1 MMRKLLFGPAVT
13 AIVWVSGSYYGA
25 SAQQVVHKSP
35 DATYVAFSHAIADL
49 PESGTTAFEGG
60 KPVVYQIQVDR
71 TLDRQLI
78 VHLLFD
84 GREGATTEIDFAPV
98 GDDGATT
105 LVTAKA
111 HKERAVL
118 SQALAGT
125 SRARIAYAPDWM
137 LNLLTVRP
145 LLNQMAGQIEQGQQP
160 ELGG

>member
-1 MMRKLLFGPAVT
+1 MRKLLFGPAVT
-13 AIVWVSGSYYGA
+13 GIVWVSGSYYGA
-25 SAQQVVHKSP
+25 SAQQVVQKSP
-35 DATYVAFSHAIADL
+35 DATYTAFSHAFADL
-49 PESGTTAFEGG
+49 PESGMTEFEGG
-60 KPVVYQIQVDR
+60 KPVPYQIEVDR

-78 VHLLFD
+78 VHVLFD
-84 GREGATTEIDFAPV
+84 GKEGATTEIDFAPI
-98 GDDGATT
+98 GDDDHST

-145 LLNQMAGQIEQGQQP
+145 LLNQMAAQIEKGEQP
-160 ELGG
+160 ALGS

>member
-1 MMRKLLFGPAVT
+1 MRKLLFGPAVT
-13 AIVWVSGSYYGA
+13 GIVWVSGSYYGA

-35 DATYVAFSHAIADL
+35 DTTYVAFSHAIADL
-49 PESGTTAFEGG
+49 PQSGMTGMEGG
-60 KPVVYQIQVDR
+60 KSVPYEIQVDR

-78 VHLLFD
+78 VHILFD
-84 GREGATTEIDFAPV
+84 GKEGATTEIDFAPI
-98 GDDGATT
+98 GDDDKAT

-118 SQALAGT
+118 ADALAGT
-125 SRARIAYAPDWM
+125 SRARIAYAPEWM